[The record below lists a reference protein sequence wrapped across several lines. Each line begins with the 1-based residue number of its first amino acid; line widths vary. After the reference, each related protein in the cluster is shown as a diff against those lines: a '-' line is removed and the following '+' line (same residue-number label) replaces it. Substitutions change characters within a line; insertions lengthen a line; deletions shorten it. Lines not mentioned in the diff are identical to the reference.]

1 MLSFLCLRGKDR
13 LRKQKRQAV
22 PDLRFSEATQP
33 AVFFFFWI
41 SLCFVFLFSFCLFVC
56 QRHDTPLSTVRYL
69 PSVRSIIP
77 HIPLPAAN
85 AIRWKSSSAVH
96 DQRGDQR
103 GQLLQA
109 LREGILCTCNELRIA
124 RVCLYGVVIFCL
136 CFGVVT
142 LPACQVPVWRGRCV
156 YACMDACT

>member
-1 MLSFLCLRGKDR
+1 MPERERSPTKTKEAGCAGSPLLRSDTASS
-13 LRKQKRQAV
+13 L
-22 PDLRFSEATQP
+22 
-33 AVFFFFWI
+33 FFFWI

-69 PSVRSIIP
+69 TSVRSIIP